1 MIETV
6 RNAWKVP
13 ELRKKIMFTIFALLI
28 FRLGS
33 AVPVPYI
40 DSTTLETY
48 LAAQSGTILG
58 LMNAMSGSAF
68 SMATVFAL
76 SIQPYIN
83 ASIIIQLLTVA
94 IPALERLAKEGGEE
108 GRKKIASIT
117 RYTTVAIGLIQGFGY
132 YSLNTSYGLVATE
145 GLPALWVGIVI
156 VLSFTAGSAFLMWLG
171 EQSTEFGIGNGISL
185 IIFCGIVV
193 GIPRGIMQSMDLIK
207 SGSMSIFLAVII
219 VLLMAAVL
227 TAIVFVERAQRRIP
241 ISYAKR
247 QIGRKMF
254 GGQNTHLPLRV
265 NTAGVIPPIFASSLL
280 LFPATV
286 GQFSTNEYVRM
297 VTDFFAPH
305 GVLYNVLYVVLIF
318 FFCYFYTAII
328 IDPKDMAENL
338 KKNGG
343 FVPGIRPGERTQ
355 EYIDTVLS
363 RLTLSGAVYI
373 SAISLLPMLMIAK
386 FNVPFYFGGTSL
398 LILVG
403 VAMDFMNQVESHMI
417 STQYQ
422 GLMNKAARKGG
433 RIVTMSSVSGVTGN
447 RGQTNYSAAKAGL
460 IGASKALAVELA
472 KRRITVNC
480 VAPGLIDTGMVDMN
494 EIARE
499 HAMTMIPMQRIG
511 TPEEV
516 AAVVGFLMDERA
528 SYITRQ
534 VINVNGGM
542 I

>member
-1 MIETV
+1 MASASV
-6 RNAWKVP
+6 NPLGQSSLAK
-13 ELRKKIMFTIFALLI
+13 
-28 FRLGS
+28 RLGWTFLLLCCYRIGVH
-33 AVPVPYI
+33 VPIPGV
-40 DSTTLETY
+40 DAAA
-48 LAAQSGTILG
+48 LAAYFKSLSGTLFDMFDMFSGGG
-58 LMNAMSGSAF
+58 LSNVS
-68 SMATVFAL
+68 VFAL
-76 SIQPYIN
+76 GVMPYIS
-83 ASIIIQLLTVA
+83 ASIIMQLLQVVSPD
-94 IPALERLAKEGGEE
+94 IKRMAKEE
-108 GRKKIASIT
+108 GQAGRRKITQYT
-117 RYTTVAIGLIQGFGY
+117 RYLTVLITLVQGLFISIGLE
-132 YSLNTSYGLVATE
+132 SMTSPDGT
-145 GLPALWVGIVI
+145 PI
-156 VLSFTAGSAFLMWLG
+156 VLNAGWHFRMVTMATFTAGSMLVMWLG
-171 EQSTEFGIGNGISL
+171 EQITERGIGNGISL

-343 FVPGIRPGERTQ
+343 FVPGIRPGARTQ

-433 RIVTMSSVSGVTGN
+433 RM
-447 RGQTNYSAAKAGL
+447 
-460 IGASKALAVELA
+460 
-472 KRRITVNC
+472 
-480 VAPGLIDTGMVDMN
+480 
-494 EIARE
+494 
-499 HAMTMIPMQRIG
+499 
-511 TPEEV
+511 
-516 AAVVGFLMDERA
+516 
-528 SYITRQ
+528 
-534 VINVNGGM
+534 
-542 I
+542 

>member
-1 MIETV
+1 MDKLIIEGGTPL
-6 RNAWKVP
+6 K
-13 ELRKKIMFTIFALLI
+13 
-28 FRLGS
+28 
-33 AVPVPYI
+33 
-40 DSTTLETY
+40 
-48 LAAQSGTILG
+48 GTIDI
-58 LMNAMSGSAF
+58 SGSKNAALPILF
-68 SMATVFAL
+68 AGILLDAPMVYTNVPDLRDIHTTIKLLNVLGCSCSYDDHRVELKPGSLLPEAPYDLVRTMRASVLCLGPLLARIGQARVALPGGCAIGARPVDQHLKGLELMGATFEL
-76 SIQPYIN
+76 
-83 ASIIIQLLTVA
+83 
-94 IPALERLAKEGGEE
+94 EE
-108 GRKKIASIT
+108 GYIMGHCDKLRGAHIT
-117 RYTTVAIGLIQGFGY
+117 FDMPTVGG
-132 YSLNTSYGLVATE
+132 TE
-145 GLPALWVGIVI
+145 
-156 VLSFTAGSAFLMWLG
+156 
-171 EQSTEFGIGNGISL
+171 N
-185 IIFCGIVV
+185 
-193 GIPRGIMQSMDLIK
+193 
-207 SGSMSIFLAVII
+207 
-219 VLLMAAVL
+219 LLMAAVL
-227 TAIVFVERAQRRIP
+227 TVIVFVERAQRRIP

-433 RIVTMSSVSGVTGN
+433 RM
-447 RGQTNYSAAKAGL
+447 
-460 IGASKALAVELA
+460 
-472 KRRITVNC
+472 
-480 VAPGLIDTGMVDMN
+480 
-494 EIARE
+494 
-499 HAMTMIPMQRIG
+499 
-511 TPEEV
+511 
-516 AAVVGFLMDERA
+516 
-528 SYITRQ
+528 
-534 VINVNGGM
+534 
-542 I
+542 

>member
-1 MIETV
+1 MDKLIIEGGTPL
-6 RNAWKVP
+6 K
-13 ELRKKIMFTIFALLI
+13 
-28 FRLGS
+28 
-33 AVPVPYI
+33 
-40 DSTTLETY
+40 
-48 LAAQSGTILG
+48 GTIDI
-58 LMNAMSGSAF
+58 SGSKNA
-68 SMATVFAL
+68 ALPILFAG
-76 SIQPYIN
+76 I
-83 ASIIIQLLTVA
+83 LLDAPMV
-94 IPALERLAKEGGEE
+94 
-108 GRKKIASIT
+108 
-117 RYTTVAIGLIQGFGY
+117 YTNVPDLRDIHTTIKLLNVLGCSCSYDDHRVELKPG
-132 YSLNTSYGLVATE
+132 SLLPEAPYGLVRTMRASVLCLGPLLARIGQARVALPGGCAIGARPVDQHLKGLELMGATFELEE
-145 GLPALWVGIVI
+145 GYIMGHCDKLRGAHITFDMPTVG
-156 VLSFTAGSAFLMWLG
+156 G
-171 EQSTEFGIGNGISL
+171 TEN
-185 IIFCGIVV
+185 
-193 GIPRGIMQSMDLIK
+193 
-207 SGSMSIFLAVII
+207 
-219 VLLMAAVL
+219 LLMAAVL

-433 RIVTMSSVSGVTGN
+433 RM
-447 RGQTNYSAAKAGL
+447 
-460 IGASKALAVELA
+460 
-472 KRRITVNC
+472 
-480 VAPGLIDTGMVDMN
+480 
-494 EIARE
+494 
-499 HAMTMIPMQRIG
+499 
-511 TPEEV
+511 
-516 AAVVGFLMDERA
+516 
-528 SYITRQ
+528 
-534 VINVNGGM
+534 
-542 I
+542 

>member
-1 MIETV
+1 MASASV
-6 RNAWKVP
+6 NPLGQSSLAK
-13 ELRKKIMFTIFALLI
+13 
-28 FRLGS
+28 RLGWTFLLLCCYRIGVH
-33 AVPVPYI
+33 VPIPGV
-40 DSTTLETY
+40 DAAA
-48 LAAQSGTILG
+48 LAAYFKSLSGTLFDMFDMFSGGG
-58 LMNAMSGSAF
+58 LSNVS
-68 SMATVFAL
+68 VFAL
-76 SIQPYIN
+76 DVMPYIS
-83 ASIIIQLLTVA
+83 ASIIMQLLQVVSPD
-94 IPALERLAKEGGEE
+94 IKRMAKEE
-108 GRKKIASIT
+108 GQAGRRKITQYT
-117 RYTTVAIGLIQGFGY
+117 RYLTVLITLVQGLFISIGLE
-132 YSLNTSYGLVATE
+132 SMTSPDGT
-145 GLPALWVGIVI
+145 PI
-156 VLSFTAGSAFLMWLG
+156 VLNAGWHFRMVTMATFTAGSMLVMWLG
-171 EQSTEFGIGNGISL
+171 EQITERGIGNGISL

-433 RIVTMSSVSGVTGN
+433 RM
-447 RGQTNYSAAKAGL
+447 
-460 IGASKALAVELA
+460 
-472 KRRITVNC
+472 
-480 VAPGLIDTGMVDMN
+480 
-494 EIARE
+494 
-499 HAMTMIPMQRIG
+499 
-511 TPEEV
+511 
-516 AAVVGFLMDERA
+516 
-528 SYITRQ
+528 
-534 VINVNGGM
+534 
-542 I
+542 

>member
-1 MIETV
+1 MASASV
-6 RNAWKVP
+6 NPLGQSSLAK
-13 ELRKKIMFTIFALLI
+13 
-28 FRLGS
+28 RLGWTFLLLCCYRIGVH
-33 AVPVPYI
+33 VPIPGV
-40 DSTTLETY
+40 DAAA
-48 LAAQSGTILG
+48 LAAYFKSLSGTLFDMFDMFSGGG
-58 LMNAMSGSAF
+58 LSNVS
-68 SMATVFAL
+68 VFAL
-76 SIQPYIN
+76 GVMPYIS
-83 ASIIIQLLTVA
+83 ASIIMQLLQVVSPD
-94 IPALERLAKEGGEE
+94 IKRMAKEE
-108 GRKKIASIT
+108 GQAGRRKITQYT
-117 RYTTVAIGLIQGFGY
+117 RYLTVLITLVQGLFISIGLE
-132 YSLNTSYGLVATE
+132 SMTSPDGT
-145 GLPALWVGIVI
+145 PI
-156 VLSFTAGSAFLMWLG
+156 VLNAGWHFRMVTMATFTAGSMLVMWLG
-171 EQSTEFGIGNGISL
+171 EQITERGIGNGISL

-193 GIPRGIMQSMDLIK
+193 GSPRGIMQSMDLIK

-433 RIVTMSSVSGVTGN
+433 RM
-447 RGQTNYSAAKAGL
+447 
-460 IGASKALAVELA
+460 
-472 KRRITVNC
+472 
-480 VAPGLIDTGMVDMN
+480 
-494 EIARE
+494 
-499 HAMTMIPMQRIG
+499 
-511 TPEEV
+511 
-516 AAVVGFLMDERA
+516 
-528 SYITRQ
+528 
-534 VINVNGGM
+534 
-542 I
+542 

>member
-1 MIETV
+1 MASASV
-6 RNAWKVP
+6 NPLGQSSLAK
-13 ELRKKIMFTIFALLI
+13 
-28 FRLGS
+28 RLGWTFLLLCCYRIGVH
-33 AVPVPYI
+33 VPIPG
-40 DSTTLETY
+40 
-48 LAAQSGTILG
+48 LAAYFKSLSGTLFDMFDMFSGGG
-58 LMNAMSGSAF
+58 LSNVS
-68 SMATVFAL
+68 VFAL
-76 SIQPYIN
+76 GVMPYIS
-83 ASIIIQLLTVA
+83 ASIIMQLLQVVSPD
-94 IPALERLAKEGGEE
+94 IKRMAKEE
-108 GRKKIASIT
+108 GQAGRRKITQYT
-117 RYTTVAIGLIQGFGY
+117 RYLTVLITLVQGLFISIGLE
-132 YSLNTSYGLVATE
+132 SMTSPDGT
-145 GLPALWVGIVI
+145 PI
-156 VLSFTAGSAFLMWLG
+156 VLNAGWHFRMVTMATFTAGSMLVMWLG
-171 EQSTEFGIGNGISL
+171 EQITERGIGNGISL

-433 RIVTMSSVSGVTGN
+433 RM
-447 RGQTNYSAAKAGL
+447 
-460 IGASKALAVELA
+460 
-472 KRRITVNC
+472 
-480 VAPGLIDTGMVDMN
+480 
-494 EIARE
+494 
-499 HAMTMIPMQRIG
+499 
-511 TPEEV
+511 
-516 AAVVGFLMDERA
+516 
-528 SYITRQ
+528 
-534 VINVNGGM
+534 
-542 I
+542 

>member
-1 MIETV
+1 MASASV
-6 RNAWKVP
+6 NPLGQSSLAK
-13 ELRKKIMFTIFALLI
+13 
-28 FRLGS
+28 RLGWTFLLLCCYRIGVH
-33 AVPVPYI
+33 VPIPGV
-40 DSTTLETY
+40 DAAA
-48 LAAQSGTILG
+48 LAAYFKSLSGTLFDMFDMFSGGG
-58 LMNAMSGSAF
+58 LSNVS
-68 SMATVFAL
+68 VFAL
-76 SIQPYIN
+76 GVMPYIS
-83 ASIIIQLLTVA
+83 ASIIMQLLQVVSPD
-94 IPALERLAKEGGEE
+94 IKRMAKEE
-108 GRKKIASIT
+108 GQAGRRKITQYT
-117 RYTTVAIGLIQGFGY
+117 RYLTVLITLVQGLFISIGLE
-132 YSLNTSYGLVATE
+132 SMTSPDGT
-145 GLPALWVGIVI
+145 PI
-156 VLSFTAGSAFLMWLG
+156 VLNAGWHFRMVTMATFTAGSMLVMWLG
-171 EQSTEFGIGNGISL
+171 EQITERGIGNGISL

-193 GIPRGIMQSMDLIK
+193 GIPRGIMQSLDLIK
-207 SGSMSIFLAVII
+207 SGSMSIFLAVVI

-254 GGQNTHLPLRV
+254 GGQNTPLPLRV

-305 GVLYNVLYVVLIF
+305 GILYNVLYVVLIF

-433 RIVTMSSVSGVTGN
+433 RM
-447 RGQTNYSAAKAGL
+447 
-460 IGASKALAVELA
+460 
-472 KRRITVNC
+472 
-480 VAPGLIDTGMVDMN
+480 
-494 EIARE
+494 
-499 HAMTMIPMQRIG
+499 
-511 TPEEV
+511 
-516 AAVVGFLMDERA
+516 
-528 SYITRQ
+528 
-534 VINVNGGM
+534 
-542 I
+542 

>member
-1 MIETV
+1 MASASV
-6 RNAWKVP
+6 NPLGQSSLAK
-13 ELRKKIMFTIFALLI
+13 
-28 FRLGS
+28 RLGWTFLLLCCYRIGVH
-33 AVPVPYI
+33 VPIPGV
-40 DSTTLETY
+40 DAAA
-48 LAAQSGTILG
+48 LAAYFKSLSGTLFDMFDMFSGGG
-58 LMNAMSGSAF
+58 LSNVS
-68 SMATVFAL
+68 VFAL
-76 SIQPYIN
+76 GVMPYIS
-83 ASIIIQLLTVA
+83 ASIIMQLLQVVSPD
-94 IPALERLAKEGGEE
+94 IKRMAKEE
-108 GRKKIASIT
+108 GQAGRRKITQYT
-117 RYTTVAIGLIQGFGY
+117 RYLTVLITLVQGLFISIGLE
-132 YSLNTSYGLVATE
+132 SMTSPDGT
-145 GLPALWVGIVI
+145 PI
-156 VLSFTAGSAFLMWLG
+156 VLNAGWHFRMVTMATFTAGSMLVMWLG
-171 EQSTEFGIGNGISL
+171 EQITERGIGNGISL

-363 RLTLSGAVYI
+363 RLILSGAVYI

-433 RIVTMSSVSGVTGN
+433 RM
-447 RGQTNYSAAKAGL
+447 
-460 IGASKALAVELA
+460 
-472 KRRITVNC
+472 
-480 VAPGLIDTGMVDMN
+480 
-494 EIARE
+494 
-499 HAMTMIPMQRIG
+499 
-511 TPEEV
+511 
-516 AAVVGFLMDERA
+516 
-528 SYITRQ
+528 
-534 VINVNGGM
+534 
-542 I
+542 

>member
-1 MIETV
+1 MASASV
-6 RNAWKVP
+6 NPLGQSSLAK
-13 ELRKKIMFTIFALLI
+13 
-28 FRLGS
+28 RLGWTFLLLCCYRIGVH
-33 AVPVPYI
+33 VPIPGV
-40 DSTTLETY
+40 DAAA
-48 LAAQSGTILG
+48 LAAYFKSLSGTLFDMFDMFSGGG
-58 LMNAMSGSAF
+58 LSNVS
-68 SMATVFAL
+68 VFAL
-76 SIQPYIN
+76 GVMPYIS
-83 ASIIIQLLTVA
+83 ASIIMQLLQVVSPD
-94 IPALERLAKEGGEE
+94 IKRMAKEE
-108 GRKKIASIT
+108 GQAGRRKITQYT
-117 RYTTVAIGLIQGFGY
+117 RYLTVLITLVQGLFISIGLE
-132 YSLNTSYGLVATE
+132 SMTSPDGT
-145 GLPALWVGIVI
+145 PI
-156 VLSFTAGSAFLMWLG
+156 VLNAGWHFRMVTMATFTAGSMLVMWLG
-171 EQSTEFGIGNGISL
+171 EQITERGIGNGISL

-247 QIGRKMF
+247 QIGCKMF

-355 EYIDTVLS
+355 EYINTVLS

-433 RIVTMSSVSGVTGN
+433 RM
-447 RGQTNYSAAKAGL
+447 
-460 IGASKALAVELA
+460 
-472 KRRITVNC
+472 
-480 VAPGLIDTGMVDMN
+480 
-494 EIARE
+494 
-499 HAMTMIPMQRIG
+499 
-511 TPEEV
+511 
-516 AAVVGFLMDERA
+516 
-528 SYITRQ
+528 
-534 VINVNGGM
+534 
-542 I
+542 

>member
-1 MIETV
+1 MASASV
-6 RNAWKVP
+6 NPLGQSSLAK
-13 ELRKKIMFTIFALLI
+13 
-28 FRLGS
+28 RLGWTFLLLCCYRIGVH
-33 AVPVPYI
+33 VPIPGV
-40 DSTTLETY
+40 DAAA
-48 LAAQSGTILG
+48 LAAYFKSLSGTLFDMFDMFSGGG
-58 LMNAMSGSAF
+58 LSNVS
-68 SMATVFAL
+68 VFAL
-76 SIQPYIN
+76 GVMPYIS
-83 ASIIIQLLTVA
+83 ASIIMQLLQVVSPD
-94 IPALERLAKEGGEE
+94 IKRMAKEE
-108 GRKKIASIT
+108 GQAGRRKITQYT
-117 RYTTVAIGLIQGFGY
+117 RYLTVLITLVQGLFISIGLE
-132 YSLNTSYGLVATE
+132 SMTSPDGT
-145 GLPALWVGIVI
+145 PI
-156 VLSFTAGSAFLMWLG
+156 VLNAGWHFRMVTMATFTAGSMLVMWLG
-171 EQSTEFGIGNGISL
+171 EQITERGIGNGITL

-433 RIVTMSSVSGVTGN
+433 RM
-447 RGQTNYSAAKAGL
+447 
-460 IGASKALAVELA
+460 
-472 KRRITVNC
+472 
-480 VAPGLIDTGMVDMN
+480 
-494 EIARE
+494 
-499 HAMTMIPMQRIG
+499 
-511 TPEEV
+511 
-516 AAVVGFLMDERA
+516 
-528 SYITRQ
+528 
-534 VINVNGGM
+534 
-542 I
+542 

>member
-1 MIETV
+1 MP
-6 RNAWKVP
+6 K
-13 ELRKKIMFTIFALLI
+13 
-28 FRLGS
+28 RLGWTFLLLCCYRIGVH
-33 AVPVPYI
+33 VPIPGV
-40 DSTTLETY
+40 DAAA
-48 LAAQSGTILG
+48 LAAYFKSLSGTLFDMFDMFSGGG
-58 LMNAMSGSAF
+58 LSNVS
-68 SMATVFAL
+68 VFAL
-76 SIQPYIN
+76 GVMPYIS
-83 ASIIIQLLTVA
+83 ASIIMQLLQVVSPD
-94 IPALERLAKEGGEE
+94 IKRMAKEE
-108 GRKKIASIT
+108 GQAGRRKITQYT
-117 RYTTVAIGLIQGFGY
+117 RYLTVLITLVQGLFISIGLE
-132 YSLNTSYGLVATE
+132 SMTSPDGT
-145 GLPALWVGIVI
+145 PI
-156 VLSFTAGSAFLMWLG
+156 VLNAGWHFRMVTMATFTAGSMLVMWLG
-171 EQSTEFGIGNGISL
+171 EQITERGIGNGISL

-433 RIVTMSSVSGVTGN
+433 RM
-447 RGQTNYSAAKAGL
+447 
-460 IGASKALAVELA
+460 
-472 KRRITVNC
+472 
-480 VAPGLIDTGMVDMN
+480 
-494 EIARE
+494 
-499 HAMTMIPMQRIG
+499 
-511 TPEEV
+511 
-516 AAVVGFLMDERA
+516 
-528 SYITRQ
+528 
-534 VINVNGGM
+534 
-542 I
+542 

>member
-1 MIETV
+1 MASASV
-6 RNAWKVP
+6 NPLGQSSLAK
-13 ELRKKIMFTIFALLI
+13 
-28 FRLGS
+28 RLGWTFLLLCCYRIGVH
-33 AVPVPYI
+33 VPIPGV
-40 DSTTLETY
+40 DAAA
-48 LAAQSGTILG
+48 LAAYFKSLSGTLFDMFDMFSGGG
-58 LMNAMSGSAF
+58 LSNVS
-68 SMATVFAL
+68 VFAL
-76 SIQPYIN
+76 GVMPYIS
-83 ASIIIQLLTVA
+83 ASIIMQLLQVVSPD
-94 IPALERLAKEGGEE
+94 IKRMAKEE
-108 GRKKIASIT
+108 GQAGRRKITQYT
-117 RYTTVAIGLIQGFGY
+117 RYLTVLITLVQGLFISIGLE
-132 YSLNTSYGLVATE
+132 SMTSPDGT
-145 GLPALWVGIVI
+145 PI
-156 VLSFTAGSAFLMWLG
+156 VLNAGWHFRMVTMATFTAGSMLVMWLG
-171 EQSTEFGIGNGISL
+171 EQITERGIGNGISL

-193 GIPRGIMQSMDLIK
+193 GIPRGIMQSMDLIT
-207 SGSMSIFLAVII
+207 SGRMSIFLAVII

-433 RIVTMSSVSGVTGN
+433 RM
-447 RGQTNYSAAKAGL
+447 
-460 IGASKALAVELA
+460 
-472 KRRITVNC
+472 
-480 VAPGLIDTGMVDMN
+480 
-494 EIARE
+494 
-499 HAMTMIPMQRIG
+499 
-511 TPEEV
+511 
-516 AAVVGFLMDERA
+516 
-528 SYITRQ
+528 
-534 VINVNGGM
+534 
-542 I
+542 

>member
-1 MIETV
+1 MASASV
-6 RNAWKVP
+6 NPLGQSSLAK
-13 ELRKKIMFTIFALLI
+13 
-28 FRLGS
+28 RLGWTFLLLCCYRIGVH
-33 AVPVPYI
+33 VPIPGV
-40 DSTTLETY
+40 DAAA
-48 LAAQSGTILG
+48 LAAYFKSLSGTLFDMFDMFSGGG
-58 LMNAMSGSAF
+58 LSNVS
-68 SMATVFAL
+68 VFAL
-76 SIQPYIN
+76 GVMPYIS
-83 ASIIIQLLTVA
+83 ASIIMQLLQVVSPD
-94 IPALERLAKEGGEE
+94 IKRMAKEE
-108 GRKKIASIT
+108 GQAGRRKITQYT
-117 RYTTVAIGLIQGFGY
+117 RYLTVLITLVQGLFISIGLE
-132 YSLNTSYGLVATE
+132 SMTSPDGT
-145 GLPALWVGIVI
+145 PI
-156 VLSFTAGSAFLMWLG
+156 VLNAGWHFRMVTMATFTAGSMLVMWLG
-171 EQSTEFGIGNGISL
+171 EQITERGIGNGISL

-403 VAMDFMNQVESHMI
+403 VAMEFMNQVESHMI

-433 RIVTMSSVSGVTGN
+433 RM
-447 RGQTNYSAAKAGL
+447 
-460 IGASKALAVELA
+460 
-472 KRRITVNC
+472 
-480 VAPGLIDTGMVDMN
+480 
-494 EIARE
+494 
-499 HAMTMIPMQRIG
+499 
-511 TPEEV
+511 
-516 AAVVGFLMDERA
+516 
-528 SYITRQ
+528 
-534 VINVNGGM
+534 
-542 I
+542 

>member
-1 MIETV
+1 MASASV
-6 RNAWKVP
+6 NPLGQSSLAK
-13 ELRKKIMFTIFALLI
+13 
-28 FRLGS
+28 RLGWTFLLLCCYRIGVH
-33 AVPVPYI
+33 VPIPGV
-40 DSTTLETY
+40 DAAA
-48 LAAQSGTILG
+48 LAAYFKSLSGTLFDMFDMFSGGG
-58 LMNAMSGSAF
+58 LSNVS
-68 SMATVFAL
+68 VFAL
-76 SIQPYIN
+76 GVMPYIS
-83 ASIIIQLLTVA
+83 ASIIMQLLQVVSPD
-94 IPALERLAKEGGEE
+94 IKRMAKEE
-108 GRKKIASIT
+108 GQAGRRKITQYT
-117 RYTTVAIGLIQGFGY
+117 RYLTVLITLVQGLFISIGLE
-132 YSLNTSYGLVATE
+132 SMTSPDGT
-145 GLPALWVGIVI
+145 PI
-156 VLSFTAGSAFLMWLG
+156 VLNAGWHFRMVTMATFTAGSMLVMWLG
-171 EQSTEFGIGNGISL
+171 EQITELGIGNGISL

-433 RIVTMSSVSGVTGN
+433 RM
-447 RGQTNYSAAKAGL
+447 
-460 IGASKALAVELA
+460 
-472 KRRITVNC
+472 
-480 VAPGLIDTGMVDMN
+480 
-494 EIARE
+494 
-499 HAMTMIPMQRIG
+499 
-511 TPEEV
+511 
-516 AAVVGFLMDERA
+516 
-528 SYITRQ
+528 
-534 VINVNGGM
+534 
-542 I
+542 

>member
-1 MIETV
+1 MASASV
-6 RNAWKVP
+6 NPLGQSSLAK
-13 ELRKKIMFTIFALLI
+13 
-28 FRLGS
+28 RLGWTFLLLCCYRIGVH
-33 AVPVPYI
+33 VPIPGV
-40 DSTTLETY
+40 DAAA
-48 LAAQSGTILG
+48 LAAYFKSLSGTLFDMFDMFSGGG
-58 LMNAMSGSAF
+58 LSNVS
-68 SMATVFAL
+68 VFAL
-76 SIQPYIN
+76 GVMPYIS
-83 ASIIIQLLTVA
+83 ASIIMQLLQVVSPD
-94 IPALERLAKEGGEE
+94 IKRMAKEE
-108 GRKKIASIT
+108 GQAGRRKITQYT
-117 RYTTVAIGLIQGFGY
+117 RYLTVLITLVQGLFISIGLE
-132 YSLNTSYGLVATE
+132 SMTSPDGT
-145 GLPALWVGIVI
+145 PI
-156 VLSFTAGSAFLMWLG
+156 VLNAGWHFRMVTMATFTAGSMLVMWLG
-171 EQSTEFGIGNGISL
+171 EQITERGIGNGISL

-247 QIGRKMF
+247 QIGRKMC

-433 RIVTMSSVSGVTGN
+433 RM
-447 RGQTNYSAAKAGL
+447 
-460 IGASKALAVELA
+460 
-472 KRRITVNC
+472 
-480 VAPGLIDTGMVDMN
+480 
-494 EIARE
+494 
-499 HAMTMIPMQRIG
+499 
-511 TPEEV
+511 
-516 AAVVGFLMDERA
+516 
-528 SYITRQ
+528 
-534 VINVNGGM
+534 
-542 I
+542 

>member
-1 MIETV
+1 MASASV
-6 RNAWKVP
+6 NPLGQSSLAK
-13 ELRKKIMFTIFALLI
+13 
-28 FRLGS
+28 RLGWTFLLLCCYRIGVH
-33 AVPVPYI
+33 VPIPGV
-40 DSTTLETY
+40 DAAA
-48 LAAQSGTILG
+48 LAAYFSLSGTLFDMFDMFSGGG
-58 LMNAMSGSAF
+58 LSNVS
-68 SMATVFAL
+68 VFAL
-76 SIQPYIN
+76 GVMPYIS
-83 ASIIIQLLTVA
+83 ASIIMQLLQVVSPD
-94 IPALERLAKEGGEE
+94 IKRMAKEE
-108 GRKKIASIT
+108 GQAGRRKITQYT
-117 RYTTVAIGLIQGFGY
+117 RYLTVLITLVQGLFISIGLE
-132 YSLNTSYGLVATE
+132 SMTSPDGT
-145 GLPALWVGIVI
+145 PI
-156 VLSFTAGSAFLMWLG
+156 VLNAGWHFRMVTMATFTAGSMLVMWLG
-171 EQSTEFGIGNGISL
+171 EQITERGIGNGISL

-433 RIVTMSSVSGVTGN
+433 RM
-447 RGQTNYSAAKAGL
+447 
-460 IGASKALAVELA
+460 
-472 KRRITVNC
+472 
-480 VAPGLIDTGMVDMN
+480 
-494 EIARE
+494 
-499 HAMTMIPMQRIG
+499 
-511 TPEEV
+511 
-516 AAVVGFLMDERA
+516 
-528 SYITRQ
+528 
-534 VINVNGGM
+534 
-542 I
+542 

>member
-1 MIETV
+1 MASASV
-6 RNAWKVP
+6 NPLGQSSLAK
-13 ELRKKIMFTIFALLI
+13 
-28 FRLGS
+28 RLGWTFLLLCCYRIGVH
-33 AVPVPYI
+33 VPIPGV
-40 DSTTLETY
+40 DAAA
-48 LAAQSGTILG
+48 LAAYFKSLSGTLFDMFDMFSGGG
-58 LMNAMSGSAF
+58 LSNVS
-68 SMATVFAL
+68 VFAL
-76 SIQPYIN
+76 GVMPYIS
-83 ASIIIQLLTVA
+83 ASIIMQLLQVVSPD
-94 IPALERLAKEGGEE
+94 IKRMAKEE
-108 GRKKIASIT
+108 GQAGRRKITQYT
-117 RYTTVAIGLIQGFGY
+117 RYLTVLITLVQGLFISIGLE
-132 YSLNTSYGLVATE
+132 SMTSPDGT
-145 GLPALWVGIVI
+145 PI
-156 VLSFTAGSAFLMWLG
+156 VLNAGWHFRMVTMATFTAGSMLVMWLG
-171 EQSTEFGIGNGISL
+171 EQITERGIGNGISL

-227 TAIVFVERAQRRIP
+227 TVIVFVERAQRRIP

-422 GLMNKAARKGG
+422 GLMNKAARKGS
-433 RIVTMSSVSGVTGN
+433 RM
-447 RGQTNYSAAKAGL
+447 
-460 IGASKALAVELA
+460 
-472 KRRITVNC
+472 
-480 VAPGLIDTGMVDMN
+480 
-494 EIARE
+494 
-499 HAMTMIPMQRIG
+499 
-511 TPEEV
+511 
-516 AAVVGFLMDERA
+516 
-528 SYITRQ
+528 
-534 VINVNGGM
+534 
-542 I
+542 

>member
-1 MIETV
+1 MASASV
-6 RNAWKVP
+6 NPLGQSSLAK
-13 ELRKKIMFTIFALLI
+13 
-28 FRLGS
+28 RLGWTFLLLCCYRIGVH
-33 AVPVPYI
+33 VPIPGV
-40 DSTTLETY
+40 DAAA
-48 LAAQSGTILG
+48 LAAYFKSLSGTLFDMFDMFSGGG
-58 LMNAMSGSAF
+58 LSNVS
-68 SMATVFAL
+68 VFAL
-76 SIQPYIN
+76 GVMPYIS
-83 ASIIIQLLTVA
+83 ASIIMQLLQVVSPD
-94 IPALERLAKEGGEE
+94 IKRMAKEE
-108 GRKKIASIT
+108 GQAGRRKITQYT
-117 RYTTVAIGLIQGFGY
+117 RYLTVLITLVQGLFISIGLE
-132 YSLNTSYGLVATE
+132 SMTSPDGT
-145 GLPALWVGIVI
+145 PI
-156 VLSFTAGSAFLMWLG
+156 VLNAGWHFRMVTMATFTAGSMLVMWLG
-171 EQSTEFGIGNGISL
+171 EQITERGIGNGISL

-305 GVLYNVLYVVLIF
+305 GVLYNVLSVVLIF

-433 RIVTMSSVSGVTGN
+433 RM
-447 RGQTNYSAAKAGL
+447 
-460 IGASKALAVELA
+460 
-472 KRRITVNC
+472 
-480 VAPGLIDTGMVDMN
+480 
-494 EIARE
+494 
-499 HAMTMIPMQRIG
+499 
-511 TPEEV
+511 
-516 AAVVGFLMDERA
+516 
-528 SYITRQ
+528 
-534 VINVNGGM
+534 
-542 I
+542 

>member
-1 MIETV
+1 MDKLIIEGGTPL
-6 RNAWKVP
+6 K
-13 ELRKKIMFTIFALLI
+13 
-28 FRLGS
+28 
-33 AVPVPYI
+33 
-40 DSTTLETY
+40 
-48 LAAQSGTILG
+48 GTIDI
-58 LMNAMSGSAF
+58 SGSKNAALPILF
-68 SMATVFAL
+68 AGILLDAPLVYTNVPDLRDIHTTIKLLNVLGCTCGYSGHRVELAPGSLLPEAPYDLVRTMRASVLCLGPLLARIGQARVALPGGCAIGARPVDQHLKGLELMGATFEL
-76 SIQPYIN
+76 
-83 ASIIIQLLTVA
+83 
-94 IPALERLAKEGGEE
+94 EE
-108 GRKKIASIT
+108 GYIMGHCDRLRGAHIT
-117 RYTTVAIGLIQGFGY
+117 FDMPTVGG
-132 YSLNTSYGLVATE
+132 TE
-145 GLPALWVGIVI
+145 
-156 VLSFTAGSAFLMWLG
+156 
-171 EQSTEFGIGNGISL
+171 N
-185 IIFCGIVV
+185 
-193 GIPRGIMQSMDLIK
+193 
-207 SGSMSIFLAVII
+207 
-219 VLLMAAVL
+219 LLMAAVL

-305 GVLYNVLYVVLIF
+305 GILYNVLYVVLIF

-422 GLMNKAARKGG
+422 GLMNNAARKGG
-433 RIVTMSSVSGVTGN
+433 RM
-447 RGQTNYSAAKAGL
+447 
-460 IGASKALAVELA
+460 
-472 KRRITVNC
+472 
-480 VAPGLIDTGMVDMN
+480 
-494 EIARE
+494 
-499 HAMTMIPMQRIG
+499 
-511 TPEEV
+511 
-516 AAVVGFLMDERA
+516 
-528 SYITRQ
+528 
-534 VINVNGGM
+534 
-542 I
+542 

>member
-1 MIETV
+1 MASASV
-6 RNAWKVP
+6 NPLGQSSLAK
-13 ELRKKIMFTIFALLI
+13 
-28 FRLGS
+28 RLGWTFLLLCCYRIGVH
-33 AVPVPYI
+33 VPIPGV
-40 DSTTLETY
+40 DAAA
-48 LAAQSGTILG
+48 LAAYFKSLSGTLFDMFDMFSGGG
-58 LMNAMSGSAF
+58 LSNVS
-68 SMATVFAL
+68 VFAL
-76 SIQPYIN
+76 GVMPYIS
-83 ASIIIQLLTVA
+83 ASIIMQLLQVVSPD
-94 IPALERLAKEGGEE
+94 IKRMAKEE
-108 GRKKIASIT
+108 GQAGRRKITQYT
-117 RYTTVAIGLIQGFGY
+117 RYLTVLITLVQGLFISIGLE
-132 YSLNTSYGLVATE
+132 SMTSPDGT
-145 GLPALWVGIVI
+145 PI
-156 VLSFTAGSAFLMWLG
+156 VLNAGWHFRMVTMATFTAGSMLVMWLG
-171 EQSTEFGIGNGISL
+171 EQITERGIGNGISL

-247 QIGRKMF
+247 QIGLKMF

-433 RIVTMSSVSGVTGN
+433 RM
-447 RGQTNYSAAKAGL
+447 
-460 IGASKALAVELA
+460 
-472 KRRITVNC
+472 
-480 VAPGLIDTGMVDMN
+480 
-494 EIARE
+494 
-499 HAMTMIPMQRIG
+499 
-511 TPEEV
+511 
-516 AAVVGFLMDERA
+516 
-528 SYITRQ
+528 
-534 VINVNGGM
+534 
-542 I
+542 